1 MTALVP
7 PQQTIVDAVM
17 AGDDAAVEPQGGV

>member
-1 MTALVP
+1 MTTLVP
-7 PQQTIVDAVM
+7 PQQTTADAVM